1 MIRELQGEISQHSPW
16 LVEGADFKGEG
27 LKEGTPRSS
36 GMGDPEGG
44 GMGRRAT
51 LGAQLQ
57 RGEDEFKDTRGGG
70 TC

>member
-1 MIRELQGEISQHSPW
+1 MKSASIAPGWWRGQISR
-16 LVEGADFKGEG
+16 GEG